1 MLQKVFHVE
10 GSMPEIV
17 IYDNNCQLY
26 QYLENNEIL
35 LYKTVGFPVDV
46 FHWECKHAKSGI
58 ACSYHCNP
66 MQFPELTGEDGKAWF
81 FNSSVAEQT
90 NVWLGGYHSILREM
104 GADKYDFFLDE
115 MIMRKNRL
123 TKAKLE
129 AAGVLPDYIPNLTV

>member
-1 MLQKVFHVE
+1 MLQKVFHVD

-26 QYLENNEIL
+26 QYLENNNIL

-66 MQFPELTGEDGKAWF
+66 TQFPELLGEDGKAWF